1 MKEATEIFC
10 YSVTFLLTVP
20 IHNPQRPI
28 YSGHFHKPHLVKA
41 PNAAPGVSVHYVG
54 SPFEISLAEAG
65 QKKALLLLDSTQ
77 NWKVIDTFPLEGI
90 GPRHYRFTSMDEFMN
105 YDFLRIQNT
114 ANTSETAKDCINPTP
129 QQQHRVVVSVSQQ
142 ELADMRNSH
151 NVENKE
157 GRNSLCPFDAKVKV
171 LRKMGAK
178 VEVREE
184 AGDQN
189 ALVDKNNCLNSSIP
203 IEDMT
208 PTDVITHYLT
218 EQVKSNRMT
227 NQTATRLLEAGV
239 SLLENE
245 LLNSESNALMLMKNL
260 IPSSQVREVEFQS
273 VTIEGYGSFK
283 DEVTYPLMDRG
294 LVLIRGSNLDGGY
307 DR

>member
-1 MKEATEIFC
+1 
-10 YSVTFLLTVP
+10 
-20 IHNPQRPI
+20 
-28 YSGHFHKPHLVKA
+28 
-41 PNAAPGVSVHYVG
+41 
-54 SPFEISLAEAG
+54 LAEAG
-65 QKKALLLLDSTQ
+65 QKKALLLLDSAQ

-90 GPRHYRFTSMDEFMN
+90 GPRHYRFTSMNEFLN
-105 YDFLRIQNT
+105 HDFRHVQNT
-114 ANTSETAKDCINPTP
+114 VNASETVKNSFNPTP
-129 QQQHRVVVSVSQQ
+129 QQQPRVVVSVSQQ

-151 NVENKE
+151 NAEGKE
-157 GRNSLCPFDAKVKV
+157 GGNSLCPFDAKVKM

-184 AGDQN
+184 ADDQN
-189 ALVDKNNCLNSSIP
+189 TLGDKKNGLDSSIP

-218 EQVKSNRMT
+218 EQVKANRMT

-245 LLNSESNALMLMKNL
+245 LLNSESNALILMKNL
-260 IPSSQVREVEFQS
+260 NPSPQVREVEFHS

-283 DEVTYPLMDRG
+283 DEVTYPLLDRG